1 MVSFQ
6 LHHLAVVLKY
16 REPQQLR
23 LGFLLGFFARSFLS
37 FIFELLG
44 YNPLMLFE
52 GRFFSCL
59 LLSGLILLLC
69 DAFPLPSGLLALIFQ
84 AHRLF
89 LSFILD
95 AGLLLSFT
103 FYYLQLLF
111 IFETLLLYLSFK
123 LATLSSFAFT
133 LKTSRLLSRLFFLLS
148 LQLLLRKFSFS
159 NPLPVLLLFLDDPVL
174 IRELAAQLVMQIDL

>member
-1 MVSFQ
+1 M
-6 LHHLAVVLKY
+6 
-16 REPQQLR
+16 
-23 LGFLLGFFARSFLS
+23 LLES
-37 FIFELLG
+37 
-44 YNPLMLFE
+44 
-52 GRFFSCL
+52 RFFSCL
-59 LLSGLILLLC
+59 LLSSLILLLC

-84 AHRLF
+84 AHLLF

-123 LATLSSFAFT
+123 LAALSSFAFT
-133 LKTSRLLSRLFFLLS
+133 LKTSRLLGRLFFFLS
-148 LQLLLRKFSFS
+148 LQLFLRKFSFS
-159 NPLPVLLLFLDDPVL
+159 NPLPVLFLFLDDTVL